1 MVKLKVLKVN
11 EYNNFLL
18 KDVQTEKVYSL
29 FLEFYNVPNIKV
41 DDTIFL
47 NHNLLNSHFEGYA
60 QPYAFELIFDSFDET
75 DSLEHAIYCTNNKK
89 YILKRIY
96 G

>member
-1 MVKLKVLKVN
+1 MELKVLKIN

-29 FLEFYNVPNIKV
+29 FLEFYNVPDIEV
-41 DDTIFL
+41 SDTIFL
-47 NHNLLNSHFEGYA
+47 NKNLLNPQFEGFA
-60 QPYAFELIFDSFDET
+60 QPYAFELFLGNVDEKNN
-75 DSLEHAIYCTNNKK
+75 LEYAIYCKKNKK

>member
-1 MVKLKVLKVN
+1 MVELKVLNVN

-29 FLEFYNVPNIKV
+29 FLEFYNVPNIEV
-41 DDTIFL
+41 GDTIFL
-47 NHNLLNSHFEGYA
+47 NHNLLNPQFEGFA
-60 QPYAFELIFDSFDET
+60 QPYAFELFSGEVDVKNNNED
-75 DSLEHAIYCTNNKK
+75 LEFCSKNKK
-89 YILKRIY
+89 YCLKRIY